1 MDHGLLPSSL
11 VHPPKNISEQW
22 VLCRID
28 CVNVILVIEAS
39 IMSEAQIQQRTMQLS
54 QFVNKIQVVD
64 SFPYL
69 VDRLTVCLL
78 HDDEFRLYFSWLGP
92 WIPSE
97 GLWNWQP
104 QMSMVATSFA
114 VVKWDGPLMGVS
126 DDLLA
131 VLKPDEENSNK
142 RLSYVLHGSH
152 LLKWGKYDSV
162 IYRNTHTA
170 ILVNP

>member
-1 MDHGLLPSSL
+1 
-11 VHPPKNISEQW
+11 
-22 VLCRID
+22 
-28 CVNVILVIEAS
+28 
-39 IMSEAQIQQRTMQLS
+39 
-54 QFVNKIQVVD
+54 
-64 SFPYL
+64 
-69 VDRLTVCLL
+69 
-78 HDDEFRLYFSWLGP
+78 
-92 WIPSE
+92 
-97 GLWNWQP
+97 
-104 QMSMVATSFA
+104 MSMVATSFA